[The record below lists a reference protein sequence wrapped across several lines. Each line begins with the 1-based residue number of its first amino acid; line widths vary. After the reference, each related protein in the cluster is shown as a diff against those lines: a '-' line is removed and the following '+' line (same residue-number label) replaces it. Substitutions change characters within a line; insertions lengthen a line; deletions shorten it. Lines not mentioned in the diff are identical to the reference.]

1 MGDFSFSCGIFFV
14 FAMTSTAL
22 MNELGNHVTQEI
34 VNKVKGVYLFKITG
48 GKDWTVDLKNGS
60 GSVQEGAHGKPDCTV
75 TIADQDFVNLIM
87 GKANGQQLFMGGKLK
102 ISGNMAMAMKLEV
115 LKQMAPKEGVAAS
128 AAGGAAYASD
138 VIFPEIDKR
147 IKEDPSLLKKINGVY
162 RFKITNGGD
171 SKTWTVDVKNAP
183 GGAKEGEEGKA
194 DCTVTVSDEDYV
206 NLITGKANGQQLFM
220 GGKLKISGNMAMAM
234 KLSQL
239 SAPNASL

>member
-1 MGDFSFSCGIFFV
+1 
-14 FAMTSTAL
+14 MTTSDQV
-22 MNELGNHVTQEI
+22 MQELGKHVSSE
-34 VNKVKGVYLFKITG
+34 VVDKVKGIYLFKIKG

-60 GSVQEGAHGKPDCTV
+60 GSVQEGAQGKPDCTI
-75 TIADQDFVNLIM
+75 TIADEDFVNLIT

-115 LKQMAPKEGVAAS
+115 LKSMAPKEGIAAS
-128 AAGGAAYASD
+128 AAGGEEFASD

-147 IKEDPSLLKKINGVY
+147 IKEDPSLLKKIAGVY
-162 RFKITNGGD
+162 RFKITGNGT

-183 GGAKEGEEGKA
+183 GGVTQGEEGKA
-194 DCTVTVSDEDYV
+194 DCTVTISDSDYV
-206 NLITGKANGQQLFM
+206 DLITGKANGQQLFM

-239 SAPNASL
+239 SLPKASL